1 MKTYQREH
9 LHGQLEEELAS
20 LLQAHWEE
28 IARNKQINV
37 LDPDYD
43 RYYEAQN
50 MDKLRIYTAREEGVL
65 IGYAVFFINNN
76 AHYQDS
82 IQAVNDVI
90 YIDPNQRGFASI
102 RLLQFAEQQLLEDN
116 VDIIHMHMKIEHDHP
131 KLFKFLGY
139 EDAEIVREKV
149 IKRG

>member
-1 MKTYQREH
+1 MKTYQREY
-9 LHGQLEEELAS
+9 LHSRLEEELAS

-28 IARNKQINV
+28 IARNKGINV
-37 LDPDYD
+37 LNPDYE
-43 RYYEAQN
+43 RYYQAQDN
-50 MDKLRIYTAREEGVL
+50 DSLRIFTARDEGVL
-65 IGYAVFFINNN
+65 IGYSIFFISRN

-82 IQAVNDVI
+82 IQAVNDII